1 MVTSEMVTSLL
12 HTTAGLQEWGRSR
25 NAPAGM
31 CLLLTFSISIQ
42 ILSAQPGSIISP
54 LELLA
59 WDNEKRDVIIAR
71 LTVSQPEAEQFW
83 RFYERYERSR
93 RSLCRGR
100 LKTLSLY
107 NTCSTRRMKA
117 ITRKLLSND
126 LAFEQMYTNYYR
138 SLRKILT
145 PRRAAQFLMM
155 EKHFQAV
162 LNSHVD
168 SLALSLS
175 PTTARRVKK

>member
-1 MVTSEMVTSLL
+1 MRLL
-12 HTTAGLQEWGRSR
+12 HAAAGLQQWGRSR
-25 NAPAGM
+25 NAPAAM

-42 ILSAQPGSIISP
+42 ILFAQPGSIIISP

-59 WDNEKRDVIIAR
+59 WDNEKRDVIIAQ
-71 LTVSQPEAEQFW
+71 LTISQPEAEQFW

-93 RSLCRGR
+93 RSLCRER

-107 NTCSTRRMKA
+107 NTCSPRRIKA
-117 ITRKLLSND
+117 IMRKLLSND

-138 SLRKILT
+138 SLRKIIT
-145 PRRAAQFLMM
+145 PRRAAQFLVM

-168 SLALSLS
+168 SLARSFS